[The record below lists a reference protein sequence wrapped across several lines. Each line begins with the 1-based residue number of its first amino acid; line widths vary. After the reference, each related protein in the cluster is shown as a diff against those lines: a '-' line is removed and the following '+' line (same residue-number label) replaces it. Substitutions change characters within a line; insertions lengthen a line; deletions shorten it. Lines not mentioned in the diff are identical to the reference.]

1 MAEQN
6 HLTILEVSAK
16 LRKYAGWLNDQAN
29 SITIG
34 LESDDAMPDIDVIV
48 GVGASAITLT
58 GLCVELELQLQERHD
73 SIKT

>member
-1 MAEQN
+1 MAEHK
-6 HLTILEVSAK
+6 HLTVLEVSAK
-16 LRKYAGWLNDQAN
+16 LKKYAAWLNEQAS

-34 LESDDAMPDIDVIV
+34 LESNDAMPDIDVIV
-48 GVGASAITLT
+48 GVGACAITLT

>member
-1 MAEQN
+1 MTEQK
-6 HLTILEVSAK
+6 HLTVLEVSEK
-16 LRKYAGWLNDQAN
+16 LKKYAGWLNDQAS

-34 LESDDAMPDIDVIV
+34 LASDDAMPDIDVIV
-48 GVGASAITLT
+48 GVGACAITLT

>member
-1 MAEQN
+1 MTEQK
-6 HLTILEVSAK
+6 HLTVLEVSEK
-16 LRKYAGWLNDQAN
+16 LKKYAGWLNDQAS

-34 LESDDAMPDIDVIV
+34 LASDDVMPDIDVIV
-48 GVGASAITLT
+48 GVGACAITLT